1 MADLPAKRQNPLSKL
16 LSSFCALWNAQET
29 LELRNIR
36 PGALQYFFAFPLA
49 MILIN
54 IQDHIW
60 AGDIRI
66 YGFPST
72 TVLYLAFTA
81 GAVSMLVFANAK
93 NISAVSKISAT
104 LTIAGLVPWLFLSGG
119 YPALACAIGCMA
131 GIGGCLSSSSFSF
144 VFALNNTERFFGSAF
159 VVLMI
164 GLAELGGSLIQTY
177 PAVRKGLALLLIA
190 GICCC
195 MYFSKSRDY
204 CRERG
209 DGKRKFGPS
218 IWLALFIFFSYFTI
232 RIMNFYV
239 PTFQNQTAAQAWGA
253 LTLLPV
259 FICILLQAVFKYS
272 IWTMCNVFFL
282 SSIMSYVLWYA
293 GLPEAAYLFAGMD
306 HIGLFVSFYLIGSVT
321 NKFCDFRMHKL
332 LVLLCMPVIG
342 MLYVTS
348 DLLLRTTFSHIVA
361 LAVSAVLFILF
372 LLFSPAFSRHLFLSD
387 WSEEFRKL
395 HMTGCASGTRQAAT
409 TGRAQPPSLEDT
421 KLSLREKQV
430 VLLLLQGM
438 TLRQVAPE
446 LGLTFSTVSTYS
458 KTIYKKLGINSR
470 AELFLLFGCQPSA
483 AACKPTSKE

>member
-1 MADLPAKRQNPLSKL
+1 MAKLLAKRRSLLSKL
-16 LSSFCALWNAQET
+16 FSSFCALWSAQET
-29 LELRNIR
+29 LGLHNIR
-36 PGALQYFFAFPLA
+36 SGSLQYFFAFPLA

-72 TVLYLAFTA
+72 TILYIAFTV
-81 GAVSMLVFANAK
+81 GAVGMLVFANAK
-93 NISAVSKISAT
+93 NISAISKTSAT
-104 LTIAGLVPWLFLSGG
+104 LTIAGLIPWLFLSEG
-119 YPALACAIGCMA
+119 YPALACAMVFMA

-144 VFALNNTERFFGSAF
+144 VFALNNTERFFGNAF
-159 VVLMI
+159 IVLMI
-164 GLAELGGSLIQTY
+164 GLVELGGSLIQTY
-177 PAVRKGLALLLIA
+177 PVVRKGLALLLIA
-190 GICCC
+190 GICAC
-195 MYFSKSRDY
+195 MYLSRSGDY
-204 CRERG
+204 CRGEK
-209 DGKRKFGPS
+209 DAKRKFGPS
-218 IWLALFIFFSYFTI
+218 IWLALFIFFSYFII
-232 RIMNFYV
+232 RIMNFYA
-239 PTFQNQTAAQAWGA
+239 PAFQNQTAAQAWGV
-253 LTLLPV
+253 LTLIPV

-272 IWTMCNVFFL
+272 IWTMSNVFFL
-282 SSIMSYVLWYA
+282 SSIISHVLWYA

-306 HIGLFVSFYLIGSVT
+306 NIGLFVSFYLIGSVT

-342 MLYVTS
+342 ILYVAS

-361 LAVSAVLFILF
+361 PAVSAVLFILF

-395 HMTGCASGTRQAAT
+395 HMASCASGTRQDIK
-409 TGRAQPPSLEDT
+409 TGKAQPPSLEDT
-421 KLSLREKQV
+421 NLSLREKQV

-458 KTIYKKLGINSR
+458 KTIYKKLDINSR
-470 AELFLLFGCQPSA
+470 AELFLLFGCQPTGTS
-483 AACKPTSKE
+483 CKPTLKG